1 MPSSQ
6 TRRYHLVIVMG
17 ASPAVLTETVWS
29 LARQHHPPLHPAAI
43 DVITTGVGRAIVE
56 ARLFGLARRHPV
68 EGTLPDAEDR
78 WGRFCET
85 VLEGRRPPVRFHVP
99 ARSDGT
105 PLPDIRN
112 AEDDARFAACCYR
125 VVAEA
130 VAQDLPLVGSIA
142 GGRKTMSA
150 HLMSAFTT
158 MARPMDRLVHVLVS
172 PPALERDPSFFHPTS
187 ARSGFVRLD
196 RVDLRFPRLRHLMK
210 EHFPVEAPPDPD
222 RLLNTLIPPQ
232 SPENRPSRVVCRLGN
247 RAVGG
252 CRMLLYDPD
261 DRSVAVAALSP
272 GEAATFLSLAEAF
285 AEAGGPVANTTL
297 AGNPRVEARRS
308 AVIQHAAR
316 YRQPRPWET
325 TEDVSKHVSA
335 LNKRLRQNPLTAYFL
350 TVQSTPTAEGVYY
363 GWPTALPTPEV
374 EPLLPGDASLPWPFD
389 HLPRRPGPSEPKTP

>member
-6 TRRYHLVIVMG
+6 LRRYHLVIVMG

-68 EGTLPDAEDR
+68 EGTLLDAEDR

-99 ARSDGT
+99 TRSDGT

-112 AEDDARFAACCYR
+112 AEDDLRFAALCYR
-125 VVAEA
+125 VVAEG

-158 MARPMDRLVHVLVS
+158 MARPTDRLVHVLVS

-210 EHFPVEAPPDPD
+210 EHFPGEAPPDPA

-232 SPENRPSRVVCRLGN
+232 SPENRPSRIVCRLGN

-252 CRMLLYDPD
+252 CRVHLYGPD
-261 DRSVAVAALSP
+261 GGETARAALAP
-272 GEAATFLSLAEAF
+272 GEAATLLVLAEAV
-285 AEAGGPVANTTL
+285 ARTGGPVANTSL
-297 AGNPRVEARRS
+297 VNDPCVEARRGG
-308 AVIQHAAR
+308 VLQHAVR
-316 YRQPRPWET
+316 YAPPRPWET
-325 TEDVSKHVSA
+325 TDDVSKAVSA
-335 LNKRLRQNPLTAYFL
+335 LNRKLRQDPLTGYFL
-350 TVQSTPTAEGVYY
+350 TIQSTPTREATYY
-363 GWPTALPTPEV
+363 GWPVALPPFEV
-374 EPLLPGDASLPWPFD
+374 ETLLPGGGALPWPFR
-389 HLPRRPGPSEPKTP
+389 HVSRRPGPSRTETP